1 MIGKYLSGTS
11 DVIAEQFKV
20 TFFKTEEDT
29 FTTEEQTQKNSMK
42 IDLVYIFA
50 YILVITINL
59 LIIYYAMKFAC
70 ESGFS
75 LTQFLLAY
83 FFSLPYLIIKFIMT
97 KSKK

>member
-11 DVIAEQFKV
+11 DAIAEQFKV
-20 TFFKTEEDT
+20 TFFKNEDT
-29 FTTEEQTQKNSMK
+29 FTTEEQTEKNIK
-42 IDLVYIFA
+42 IDLT
-50 YILVITINL
+50 YILAYMIVITINL
-59 LIIYYAMKFAC
+59 SIIYYAMKFAC

>member
-1 MIGKYLSGTS
+1 MIGKYLSGTT
-11 DVIAEQFKV
+11 DAIAEQFKV
-20 TFFKTEEDT
+20 SFFKTEDT
-29 FTTEEQTQKNSMK
+29 FTSEEQTVKSGVK
-42 IDLVYIFA
+42 IDLAYIFM
-50 YILVITINL
+50 YMIVITINL
-59 LIIYYAMKFAC
+59 SIVYYAMKFAC

>member
-20 TFFKTEEDT
+20 TFFEKDT
-29 FTTEEQTQKNSMK
+29 FTTEEQTEKKN
-42 IDLVYIFA
+42 IERDLVYISA
-50 YILVITINL
+50 YMIVITINL
-59 LIIYYAMKFAC
+59 SIVYYAMKYAC

>member
-11 DVIAEQFKV
+11 DAIAEQFKV
-20 TFFKTEEDT
+20 TFFKNEDT
-29 FTTEEQTQKNSMK
+29 FTTEEPTEKNIK
-42 IDLVYIFA
+42 IDLT
-50 YILVITINL
+50 YILAYMIVITINL
-59 LIIYYAMKFAC
+59 SIVYYAMKFAC

>member
-11 DVIAEQFKV
+11 DAIAEHFKV
-20 TFFKTEEDT
+20 TFFKNEDT

-59 LIIYYAMKFAC
+59 SIIYYAMKFAC

>member
-1 MIGKYLSGTS
+1 MIGKYFSGTS
-11 DVIAEQFKV
+11 DAIAEQFKV
-20 TFFKTEEDT
+20 TFFKNEDT
-29 FTTEEQTQKNSMK
+29 FTTEEQTEKNIK
-42 IDLVYIFA
+42 IDLT
-50 YILVITINL
+50 YILAYMIVITINL
-59 LIIYYAMKFAC
+59 SIVYYAMKFAC

>member
-11 DVIAEQFKV
+11 DAIAEQFKV
-20 TFFKTEEDT
+20 TFFKNEDT
-29 FTTEEQTQKNSMK
+29 FTTEEQTEKNIK
-42 IDLVYIFA
+42 IDLT
-50 YILVITINL
+50 YILAYMIVITINL
-59 LIIYYAMKFAC
+59 SIVYYAMKFAC